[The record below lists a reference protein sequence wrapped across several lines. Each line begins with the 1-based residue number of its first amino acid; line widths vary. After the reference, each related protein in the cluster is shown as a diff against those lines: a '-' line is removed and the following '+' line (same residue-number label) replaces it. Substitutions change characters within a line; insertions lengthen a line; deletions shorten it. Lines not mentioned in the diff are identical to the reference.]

1 MATTNLFSETK
12 RIVGIVLFFLIY
24 IVANAQE
31 QPAIKNSTTVIKDA
45 NIGYFIIGG
54 ILGFGIIGYLTV
66 TIIEKYRKRNE
77 KPPIKTIKTSHSR
90 HHHIKVVK
98 KSA

>member
-1 MATTNLFSETK
+1 MATTNLFTETK
-12 RIVGIVLFFLIY
+12 RILGIVLFFLIY

-54 ILGFGIIGYLTV
+54 IL
-66 TIIEKYRKRNE
+66 
-77 KPPIKTIKTSHSR
+77 
-90 HHHIKVVK
+90 
-98 KSA
+98 